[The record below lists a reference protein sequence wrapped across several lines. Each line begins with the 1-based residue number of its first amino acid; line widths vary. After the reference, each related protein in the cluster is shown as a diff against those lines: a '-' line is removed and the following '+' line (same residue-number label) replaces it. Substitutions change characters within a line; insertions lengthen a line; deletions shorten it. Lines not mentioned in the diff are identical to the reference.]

1 MGAEIDT
8 HHWGMMCWF
17 DRKEKGAE
25 FMERQGILLRY
36 FQQGVHGK
44 SLVPVVCRWGS
55 LGL

>member
-17 DRKEKGAE
+17 YRKEKGAE

-55 LGL
+55 LGW